1 MADDL
6 ALFAAAYGSMDDK
19 VGQTGKFTAGHECL
33 TAADV
38 AAALKAGGCNLI
50 YGELL
55 PAGLAKMCDP
65 SHLDVARCAVV
76 LELGMGTGKVAMQLF
91 LQQPQVRRVLGVELA
106 RSRTEI
112 GVAAMRALA
121 GAAPA
126 RFALRAEG
134 RGGGAAAEDDSDG
147 ATLAELRASGG
158 AAEDGAEPRELLFR
172 SGDMFELPCAELA
185 AADAI
190 IMQTCVP
197 RPLYA
202 RLSRLLLLLR
212 PGCRA
217 VLFDDVTTI
226 WDTGLA
232 LEAAAAAAAAA
243 AAGPLPP
250 PLPAAPPFRQMPV
263 NVPESDTF
271 STSWSPE
278 KGHHFYVYER
288 VEDGGGGGSGND
300 SSSEGSSS
308 EGGAAAAGGR
318 PSSDD
323 AAAPGSTGLTAPT
336 AKFAAGAA
344 VEVLFSWWPNET
356 EELLLLDG
364 TEQWFRGWVT
374 GVALSAPDSEG
385 EEEQGEGEDDEEEG
399 GEEGA
404 AAPIQDAAQPPV
416 PPAAAA
422 EATAPGGGDAAQ
434 PASKPAFEYT
444 VLYDDGDVEERVPG
458 WRMRVATSLPEVAA
472 TAPAGTRLVVT
483 PPPDG
488 SDAGSTAGSGE
499 RGD

>member
-1 MADDL
+1 
-6 ALFAAAYGSMDDK
+6 
-19 VGQTGKFTAGHECL
+19 
-33 TAADV
+33 
-38 AAALKAGGCNLI
+38 
-50 YGELL
+50 
-55 PAGLAKMCDP
+55 
-65 SHLDVARCAVV
+65 
-76 LELGMGTGKVAMQLF
+76 
-91 LQQPQVRRVLGVELA
+91 
-106 RSRTEI
+106 
-112 GVAAMRALA
+112 
-121 GAAPA
+121 
-126 RFALRAEG
+126 
-134 RGGGAAAEDDSDG
+134 
-147 ATLAELRASGG
+147 
-158 AAEDGAEPRELLFR
+158 
-172 SGDMFELPCAELA
+172 
-185 AADAI
+185 
-190 IMQTCVP
+190 
-197 RPLYA
+197 
-202 RLSRLLLLLR
+202 
-212 PGCRA
+212 
-217 VLFDDVTTI
+217 
-226 WDTGLA
+226 
-232 LEAAAAAAAAA
+232 
-243 AAGPLPP
+243 
-250 PLPAAPPFRQMPV
+250 MPV
-263 NVPESDTF
+263 NVSESDTF

-288 VEDGGGGGSGND
+288 VEDGGGGGSGNG

-308 EGGAAAAGGR
+308 EGGAAAAGER

-323 AAAPGSTGLTAPT
+323 APAPGSTGSTAPT